1 MSGAPD
7 DFLAFARLVDALR
20 PWLGQL
26 VIIGGWSH
34 RLHRLHPWAAPP
46 AYAAVRTRDADVA
59 FSTDGRMAG
68 DIGAALRMADFEE
81 ELSTDH
87 TPPVSQYRL
96 GGDADGFYAEF
107 LAPLRGDGRR
117 RDGTEDA
124 TVERAGVTAQKLR
137 HVDLLMVR
145 PWSVTLAPATG
156 MSLHVPVEVR
166 IANPV
171 AFLAQKLL
179 VRHLRSPR
187 KQAQDALYVHDTLE
201 LFGARLDAF
210 ADEWR
215 THLRHALPVRTARSV
230 EQLARQQFAAVTDVV
245 REAARIPQDRTLG
258 PGRLRDACAYGLG
271 VIFGDGAR

>member
-1 MSGAPD
+1 MSGSSD
-7 DFLAFARLVDALR
+7 DFVAFARLVDALR

-59 FSTDGRMAG
+59 FSTDGRMPG
-68 DIGAALRMADFEE
+68 DIGAALRMADFQE

-87 TPPVSQYRL
+87 TPPVSQYHL
-96 GGDADGFYAEF
+96 GGAADGFYAEF

-117 RDGTEDA
+117 RDGTVDA

-137 HVDLLMVR
+137 YVDLLMAR
-145 PWSVTLAPATG
+145 PWSVTLDHAAGVSLDAPA
-156 MSLHVPVEVR
+156 EVR

-210 ADEWR
+210 AGEWR
-215 THLRHALPVRTARSV
+215 THLQHALPVRTARSV
-230 EQLARQQFAAVTDVV
+230 ERLARERFATVTDVV
-245 REAARIPQDRTLG
+245 RDAARIPQDRLLE

-271 VIFGDGAR
+271 VIFGGDAR